1 MKTTLEIDDPI
12 LTKAKKLARA
22 RGLTL
27 RQLVQKA
34 LIRELQTHES
44 SSAEKTFRPLIHK
57 GRGLRDEFL
66 HASWPEIRQ
75 AIYDTH
81 TR

>member
-12 LTKAKKLARA
+12 LTKAKKLARS
-22 RGLTL
+22 RGVTL
-27 RQLVQKA
+27 RHVVQSA
-34 LIRELQTHES
+34 LLRELQIQDS
-44 SSAEKTFRPLIHK
+44 PSAQRPFRPLIHK
-57 GRGLRDEFL
+57 GRGMREEFR
-66 HASWPEIRQ
+66 HATWPEIRR

>member
-12 LTKAKKLARA
+12 LTKAKKLARS

-34 LIRELQTHES
+34 LIRELQIHES
-44 SSAEKTFRPLIHK
+44 PSAEKTFRPLIQK
-57 GRGLRDEFL
+57 GRGMREEFR
-66 HASWPEIRQ
+66 HATWPEIRQ